1 MLRESL
7 LRFFG
12 TGMVVLPTILAIGT
26 GSLDVVAISMFVLLL
41 LQLGVLVVNGD
52 DPIGDKMRAEEAARE
67 REKLPPE

>member
-1 MLRESL
+1 
-7 LRFFG
+7 
-12 TGMVVLPTILAIGT
+12 MVVLPTILAIGT